1 MTNTNSNIYQFQSA
15 LDSSPRN
22 PSPVIHNGEKGKI
35 TVHQPSYITVFQ
47 KKVATLIVN
56 CELMLHLPEDRY
68 LNPMPP
74 AAVLPSPVEGAA
86 EPVNPAPSAA
96 EQDTVSIPEGN
107 NKHNSLTV
115 SVTQC

>member
-1 MTNTNSNIYQFQSA
+1 MH
-15 LDSSPRN
+15 R
-22 PSPVIHNGEKGKI
+22 PSCCL
-35 TVHQPSYITVFQ
+35 S

-56 CELMLHLPEDRY
+56 CELMLFLPEDRY

-96 EQDTVSIPEGN
+96 EQDTVSIPEGT